1 MYINYE
7 SGTGSILRLYSG
19 TANRETITC
28 NDGIVSTWGTIY
40 SGGEYRGWFWNV
52 NNYNTDYVCVQV
64 VADEVEGS
72 AGYLKAKG
80 VPLFVRFGNGV
91 QQRRMIG
98 NLPYEELVRITEY

>member
-1 MYINYE
+1 MRSVTSLEELKQVVEGNEKVIIKVGLSYCAPCKQVQPTFE
-7 SGTGSILRLYSG
+7 QV
-19 TANRETITC
+19 AETL
-28 NDGIVSTWGTIY
+28 
-40 SGGEYRGWFWNV
+40 
-52 NNYNTDYVCVQV
+52 TDYVCVQV